1 MQTESYVV
9 VQSVLVIDEGAALYA
24 KIFLYDCSLPKKIAA
39 LNWFLTRLVRWQVVL
54 PEQRYRCVIGA
65 KQNTQEKGT
74 DIRICTSLPK
84 FQFFRTEKWF
94 LCAVLRHNCCQCQ
107 AQSCAALRNCIK
119 MRNTHLTRREENCMI
134 FYGESPVQLAWAFA
148 HHQT

>member
-1 MQTESYVV
+1 MQTERYVV
-9 VQSVLVIDEGAALYA
+9 VQSALVIDEGAALYA
-24 KIFLYDCSLPKKIAA
+24 KIFLYDCSLPQKIAA
-39 LNWFLTRLVRWQVVL
+39 LNWFLTCLVRWQVVF

-119 MRNTHLTRREENCMI
+119 MRNTHLTCREENCMI